1 MSDSPPRRLLH
12 WTRRRFIGF
21 KHTFLPEHWD
31 SIMDERN
38 PTIRT
43 QKLFSKRFHWFR
55 SGNLKRTGQALDTDG
70 FANFLATSFEK
81 ITATEV
87 GALLRSI
94 NEPESDYSFLT
105 LSDKRDAELNRNIG
119 GRLHHLI
126 IEMKLR
132 PIENIS
138 KEHAR
143 LWQALIDELLGIA
156 NRHGPPP
163 ASGKPAQKTQRKV
176 GRQKRSSP
184 KTRGKTTSKPTD
196 SPPITNKENRV
207 KRRTAHVPAITQGQR
222 QQEVQPPKD
231 EYREVPDALEL
242 DRLSHSPP
250 EPVVVGSTDSQIDE
264 VSALDVA
271 SEHTP
276 DKMAS
281 EVLKDQERRTD
292 DVVEGSNA
300 QANEDD
306 GAYFE
311 HLQGTDKDIIEKLH
325 KPIRER
331 KIAAAKKL
339 EKQKRVSEGI
349 IKNAKTGARQSNE
362 RLNQKANEQ
371 IADIR
376 LRASADVAAQTPQTP
391 WTGIDQDSVPLKKT
405 DQVEISESEIIPS
418 PMDSDLPFGA
428 SVESDGKQEVPE
440 SSASN
445 NKLVEVETEEAEPKA
460 DKPKDVETESD
471 EPKVAESKTFNAKPV
486 SASRKPLV
494 GTKSIAKPS
503 PKPQPKSLASHQP
516 QSQVRHQS
524 TSEGNAPTKAAKG
537 TSLMDRI
544 RQEGKTKKPVNPSN
558 VEKPKPRE
566 KPSFEVIL
574 ESSDSVRVYRS
585 GRVDTR
591 IPLANSGY
599 AYTAGTFSNGT
610 VDSETLTQDDPSR
623 DENQDL
629 IVVRKEADSTL
640 LLMFDGVGGVT
651 FPRQFAEYF
660 AEEVLELPSLRS
672 LSAEKFLEIQQNS
685 SNKYHGFY
693 ERNIERLTEGKSRIV
708 RRKIESIGSRGA
720 STFLAIE
727 MDHITDKICA
737 MSLGDSNIFAFDM
750 LTGDVVAMLPNKRAT
765 GSVKALDTSAE
776 QFRDF
781 SEVEQKEFF
790 ISDQHIFIM
799 MTDGY
804 SDAIRALE
812 HEDAIGE
819 RLTDFCSM
827 MIDAE
832 SKAALSRTI
841 AGIEQGRM
849 DSDDMSYL
857 LLYPDFFSPPEYQ
870 EDFPEEE
877 E

>member
-1 MSDSPPRRLLH
+1 MARAGPNLQHGDFVS
-12 WTRRRFIGF
+12 
-21 KHTFLPEHWD
+21 FLK
-31 SIMDERN
+31 N
-38 PTIRT
+38 
-43 QKLFSKRFHWFR
+43 
-55 SGNLKRTGQALDTDG
+55 
-70 FANFLATSFEK
+70 SFEK
-81 ITATEV
+81 MSTIETK
-87 GALLRSI
+87 ALLSNI
-94 NEPESDYSFLT
+94 EPKMEFSFLV
-105 LSDKRDAELNRNIG
+105 LADKIDAQTNRNIG
-119 GRLHHLI
+119 GQLHHQI
-126 IEMKLR
+126 IEMRKVKL
-132 PIENIS
+132 EKIS
-138 KEHAR
+138 EFHST
-143 LWQALIDELLGIA
+143 LWGALIDELLDIA

-163 ASGKPAQKTQRKV
+163 ASVKPTQKTRKKAS
-176 GRQKRSSP
+176 RQKKSSP
-184 KTRGKTTSKPTD
+184 TSRGKTTSKLTD
-196 SPPITNKENRV
+196 SPPITNKEDRAENRIP
-207 KRRTAHVPAITQGQR
+207 HVPAFTQGQK
-222 QQEVQPPKD
+222 QQEAQSSKD
-231 EYREVPDALEL
+231 EYRDVPDALEL

-271 SEHTP
+271 SEPTP
-276 DKMAS
+276 DKTAS

-292 DVVEGSNA
+292 DVVEGSNT
-300 QANEDD
+300 QANEND

-311 HLQGTDKDIIEKLH
+311 HLKGTDKKIIQELH
-325 KPIRER
+325 RSIKEQ
-331 KIAAAKKL
+331 KKAAAEEL
-339 EKQKRVSEGI
+339 EKQKSASERTI
-349 IKNAKTGARQSNE
+349 ENTKSGARQSNE

-371 IADIR
+371 NADMG
-376 LRASADVAAQTPQTP
+376 LRASADVAAETPQTP

-405 DQVEISESEIIPS
+405 VQVEISESEIIPS
-418 PMDSDLPFGA
+418 PMGSNLPFGA
-428 SVESDGKQEVPE
+428 SVESDRKQEVPE

-445 NKLVEVETEEAEPKA
+445 NKLVEVETEEAEPKS
-460 DKPKDVETESD
+460 DKQMDVETESD
-471 EPKVAESKTFNAKPV
+471 EPKVAKPKTFNAKPAN
-486 SASRKPLV
+486 ASRKPLL

-516 QSQVRHQS
+516 QSQVRYQP

-558 VEKPKPRE
+558 VEKPKLRE

-660 AEEVLELPSLRS
+660 AEEVLELPSLGS

-727 MDHITDKICA
+727 MDHITDKIYA
-737 MSLGDSNIFAFDM
+737 MSLGDSNIFAFD
-750 LTGDVVAMLPNKRAT
+750 LEGDVVAMLPNKRAT

-841 AGIEQGRM
+841 AGIEQGQM